1 MSCFEFLRHMC
12 FFPRFFHYYQFVNLY
27 GKMLLCLS
35 LNIKYTHTN
44 KSLGCKDCL
53 PYVTE

>member
-1 MSCFEFLRHMC
+1 MSCFEFLSHMC